1 MAFHASSRTEE
12 ENKKVEPVAEEAP
25 KGLWDPIYALP
36 LGIAFAVPA
45 IHYEWYL
52 VNEET
57 QLLACFCAFAAIVY
71 KQFGGVI
78 KDALEADGKRILKEH
93 NAAEEEIIQIL
104 DNFITEMKSQD
115 TIVQDIEDIKALKKQ
130 TYEKLNAAGK
140 IKPLYDFK
148 HQMEKLLNIIAAEEA
163 NMQEAGKS
171 KMMVEATAAV
181 QAQFATDKKLQKA
194 ALTNAIAML
203 KSGGGGGGAKTA
215 GAAAVGPDPV
225 KASYLQFFAA
235 KKLAAAKVDAK
246 AEALAA
252 RQAILTKLNAAA
264 KNEKMFLEFDTATGK
279 PKMVV

>member
-1 MAFHASSRTEE
+1 MAFHASSRNEE
-12 ENKKVEPVAEEAP
+12 ETKKAEVVEES

-36 LGIAFAVPA
+36 IGIALAVPV
-45 IHYEWYL
+45 INYEWYL

-57 QLLACFCAFAAIVY
+57 QLMACFVAFTAIVY

-93 NAAEEEIIQIL
+93 NAAEEQFCQVLQE
-104 DNFITEMKSQD
+104 FITEMKSQES
-115 TIVQDIEDIKALKKQ
+115 IVQDIEDIKALKIQ

-140 IKPLYDFK
+140 VKPLYDFK

-181 QAQFATDKKLQKA
+181 LAQFGTDKKLQKA
-194 ALTNAIAML
+194 ALTNAIALL
-203 KSGGGGGGAKTA
+203 KGGKGDGAT
-215 GAAAVGPDPV
+215 DPV
-225 KASYLQFFAA
+225 KAAYLQFFAN
-235 KKLAAAKVDAK
+235 KKVQAAKVDAK

-252 RQAILTKLNAAA
+252 RETILVKLNAAA
-264 KNEKMFLEFDTATGK
+264 KNEKMFLEFDAATGK